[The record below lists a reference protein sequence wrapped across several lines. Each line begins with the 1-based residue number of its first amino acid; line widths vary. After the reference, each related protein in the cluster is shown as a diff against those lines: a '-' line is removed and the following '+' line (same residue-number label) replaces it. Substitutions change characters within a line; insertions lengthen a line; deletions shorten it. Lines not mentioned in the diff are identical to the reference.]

1 MEMTPIET
9 TYLIEVCRIP
19 EVNFE
24 EVDEKIEEAAQSLLP
39 GWIVEKKNGVRHRY
53 VKFHTTETMDA
64 DKYFGLV
71 DELRKIEELKTGQ
84 TGVSLNIYKDGMHS
98 GTWDYI

>member
-1 MEMTPIET
+1 MDTTPIET

-24 EVDEKIEEAAQSLLP
+24 EVDEKIEEAVRLLFP
-39 GWIVEKKNGVRHRY
+39 EWTVEKKNGVRHRY
-53 VKFHTTETMDA
+53 VKFHTTGSMNSDR
-64 DKYFGLV
+64 YFSLV
-71 DELRKIEELKTGQ
+71 DELNKIKELKTGQ
-84 TGVSLNIYKDGMHS
+84 TGVSLNIYNDGFHS